1 MPPPPAPVQSPQG
14 PIRYENY
21 VVIPQNG
28 IKTLKIMCS
37 WEITHNS
44 YGPWFY
50 YHFFKNI
57 GKQNFKLSPNY
68 KCNKN
73 ETRFAKKK
81 KKIKTIQSL

>member
-1 MPPPPAPVQSPQG
+1 
-14 PIRYENY
+14 
-21 VVIPQNG
+21 
-28 IKTLKIMCS
+28 MCS

-50 YHFFKNI
+50 YHFLKNI

-81 KKIKTIQSL
+81 KKKKKKLKIIKLSRLYLLHMKVFRGGVSRSCSC

>member
-1 MPPPPAPVQSPQG
+1 
-14 PIRYENY
+14 
-21 VVIPQNG
+21 
-28 IKTLKIMCS
+28 MCS

-50 YHFFKNI
+50 YHFLKNI

-81 KKIKTIQSL
+81 KKLKLFNLSRLYPLHMKVFRGRVESELQLLT